1 METFEKVYEI
11 DEIDGSNRRNRRLKS
26 TTQIHEI
33 DGSNRRLKSTKSTKS
48 TTRIDDSNRRNR
60 RNRRLKSTKSTAQ
73 IAQIDEI
80 DEIDDSNRSN
90 RRNRRVKSLKS
101 TAQIDGSNPRN
112 RRLKS
117 TNRIAQ
123 IDGRVRARP
132 ENFLAPWTKQM
143 KTSAIV
149 IETPRWTYFWGVSI
163 RKVTAAINESIRNPR
178 RRLWAQGFSFA
189 RHHSKSKMYKG
200 HVLYM
205 FETEAEAEAFLYER
219 AAKPQEIIRV

>member
-1 METFEKVYEI
+1 
-11 DEIDGSNRRNRRLKS
+11 
-26 TTQIHEI
+26 
-33 DGSNRRLKSTKSTKS
+33 
-48 TTRIDDSNRRNR
+48 
-60 RNRRLKSTKSTAQ
+60 
-73 IAQIDEI
+73 
-80 DEIDDSNRSN
+80 
-90 RRNRRVKSLKS
+90 
-101 TAQIDGSNPRN
+101 
-112 RRLKS
+112 
-117 TNRIAQ
+117 
-123 IDGRVRARP
+123 
-132 ENFLAPWTKQM
+132 M